1 MYNWINNDINKERVD
16 LVDVY
21 KCRRCEQK
29 IEVRSAVWVSCCGRM
44 AIFLGNEHCYKQSSK
59 PETKEQLTLFE
70 VTA

>member
-1 MYNWINNDINKERVD
+1 MEI
-16 LVDVY
+16 Y